1 VFQLAREVLAAESA
15 HITYDT
21 YLPILLGPNAI
32 PAYSGYKSD
41 VDPST
46 ENMFTILFR
55 VGHTLLSSNLQMN
68 GPTMT
73 SLPSGPLSMA
83 NAFFN
88 PEFMIVGAGLEPS
101 LRGMAMQQAQEID
114 LFVVKEVQSF
124 LFDQPNPILAL
135 DLPALNI
142 QRGRDHGLGSYT
154 QTEHDYG
161 LPVAKSFADV
171 TSDPVLQAKLA
182 AAYPQGDNLTEA
194 QAVANIDP
202 WVGALAEDHVP
213 GAMVGPLLLA
223 VLSDQFIRTRDGDRY
238 WYENVL
244 PPELL
249 AWVKTQTLAK
259 IIRRNTT
266 IGDELPDNVF
276 VVPPLTE

>member
-1 VFQLAREVLAAESA
+1 M
-15 HITYDT
+15 I
-21 YLPILLGPNAI
+21 GPN
-32 PAYSGYKSD
+32 
-41 VDPST
+41 
-46 ENMFTILFR
+46 
-55 VGHTLLSSNLQMN
+55 LS
-68 GPTMT
+68 
-73 SLPSGPLSMA
+73 SLPSGPVSMA

-114 LFVVKEVQSF
+114 LFVVKEVQDF
-124 LFDQPNPILAL
+124 LFDQPSASLAL

-154 QTEHDYG
+154 QTQKDYG
-161 LPVAKSFADV
+161 LPVATTFAQV
-171 TSDPVLQAKLA
+171 TSDTELQGKLA
-182 AAYPQGDNLTEA
+182 AAYNPQGDLTEA
-194 QAVANIDP
+194 QAVAAIDP

-238 WYENVL
+238 WYENTL
-244 PPELL
+244 PPQLL

-276 VVPPLTE
+276 IAPPPSQ